1 MGAMEALEAIEI
13 AIKIEEEGINFYT
26 EAAEKVEDKAAR
38 KMFLNLAND
47 EQKHLLLFRS
57 VRQSLL
63 EKGEWPP
70 ITTLPTGHLPDYIF
84 PTPEEKEKIEI
95 PQHHQEILRKGME
108 IEEASIKFYTEQLD
122 KSSSEEARQVY
133 RFLVEQEKGHLA
145 LLRAEYDY
153 LNRTGFWFDY
163 QEFSLEAG

>member
-1 MGAMEALEAIEI
+1 MEAMEAIEAIEI
-13 AIKIEEEGINFYT
+13 AIKIEEAGINFYT
-26 EAAEKVEDKAAR
+26 EAAEKVEDDAAR
-38 KMFLNLAND
+38 KMFLNLAKD

-63 EKGEWPP
+63 EKGEWPSVTALP
-70 ITTLPTGHLPDYIF
+70 IGKTPNYIF
-84 PTPEEKEKIEI
+84 PTPEERERIEV
-95 PQHHQEILRKGME
+95 PQQHQEILRKGME
-108 IEEASIKFYTEQLD
+108 IEEASIRFYTEQLD

-133 RFLVEQEKGHLA
+133 KFLVEQEKGHLA

>member
-1 MGAMEALEAIEI
+1 MEAMEALEAIEM

-26 EAAEKVEDKAAR
+26 EAAERVGDEAAQ
-38 KMFLNLAND
+38 KMFLNLAKD

-63 EKGEWPP
+63 EKREWPSAP
-70 ITTLPTGHLPDYIF
+70 TLPVGKTPDYIF
-84 PTPEEKEKIEI
+84 PTPEERGKVEVPK
-95 PQHHQEILRKGME
+95 QHQEILRKGME
-108 IEEASIKFYTEQLD
+108 IEEASIRFYAEQLD
-122 KSSSEEARQVY
+122 KSSSEEARRVY
-133 RFLVEQEKGHLA
+133 RFLLEQERGHLA